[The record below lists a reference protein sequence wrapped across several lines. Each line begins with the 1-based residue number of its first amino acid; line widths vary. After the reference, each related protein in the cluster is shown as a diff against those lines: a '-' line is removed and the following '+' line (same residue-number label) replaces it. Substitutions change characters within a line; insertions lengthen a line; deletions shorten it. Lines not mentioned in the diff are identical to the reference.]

1 MDLQMPV
8 KDGFVAAADIRE
20 IESKRILA
28 RPDPSQGRSRM
39 KIYALSGLASPED
52 KERASTIGFDG

>member
-8 KDGFVAAADIRE
+8 KDGFLAAADIRQ
-20 IESKRILA
+20 IESLRISG
-28 RPDPSQGRSRM
+28 RSTPDKDWSRM

-52 KERASTIGFDG
+52 KERASSIGFDG